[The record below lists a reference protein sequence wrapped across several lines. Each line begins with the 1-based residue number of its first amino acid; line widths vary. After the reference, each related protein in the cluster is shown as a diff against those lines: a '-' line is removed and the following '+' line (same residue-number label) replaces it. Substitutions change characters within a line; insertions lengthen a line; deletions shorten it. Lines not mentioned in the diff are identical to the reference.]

1 MRKYTYWV
9 ASSHPID
16 KKLLSKL
23 SNFSN
28 LFCNFVKTQ
37 IKMIA
42 TLQVEITDSL
52 LYQIG
57 WQTLQQ
63 QLNDFLAQQQI
74 KLLAANFIAEIE
86 TQQED
91 LADMEQV
98 RSEVW
103 TTYKQN
109 FYKNRL

>member
-1 MRKYTYWV
+1 
-9 ASSHPID
+9 
-16 KKLLSKL
+16 
-23 SNFSN
+23 
-28 LFCNFVKTQ
+28 
-37 IKMIA
+37 MIA

-57 WQTLQQ
+57 WKTLQQ
-63 QLNDFLAQQQI
+63 QLNDFLARQQI
-74 KLLAANFIAEIE
+74 KLLAANFIAEMEI
-86 TQQED
+86 QQED

-103 TTYKQN
+103 ETYKQT

>member
-1 MRKYTYWV
+1 
-9 ASSHPID
+9 
-16 KKLLSKL
+16 
-23 SNFSN
+23 
-28 LFCNFVKTQ
+28 
-37 IKMIA
+37 MIA

-57 WQTLQQ
+57 WKTLQQ

-74 KLLAANFIAEIE
+74 KLLAANFIAEMEI
-86 TQQED
+86 QQED

-103 TTYKQN
+103 ETYKQD

>member
-1 MRKYTYWV
+1 
-9 ASSHPID
+9 
-16 KKLLSKL
+16 
-23 SNFSN
+23 
-28 LFCNFVKTQ
+28 
-37 IKMIA
+37 MIA

-57 WQTLQQ
+57 WKTLQQ

-74 KLLAANFIAEIE
+74 KLLAANFIAEME
-86 TQQED
+86 MQQEE
-91 LADMEQV
+91 LTDMEQV

-103 TTYKQN
+103 ETYKQD

>member
-1 MRKYTYWV
+1 
-9 ASSHPID
+9 
-16 KKLLSKL
+16 
-23 SNFSN
+23 
-28 LFCNFVKTQ
+28 
-37 IKMIA
+37 MIA
-42 TLQVEITDSL
+42 TLQVEINDSL

>member
-1 MRKYTYWV
+1 
-9 ASSHPID
+9 
-16 KKLLSKL
+16 
-23 SNFSN
+23 
-28 LFCNFVKTQ
+28 
-37 IKMIA
+37 MIA

-52 LYQIG
+52 LHQIG

-74 KLLAANFIAEIE
+74 KLLAASFIAEME